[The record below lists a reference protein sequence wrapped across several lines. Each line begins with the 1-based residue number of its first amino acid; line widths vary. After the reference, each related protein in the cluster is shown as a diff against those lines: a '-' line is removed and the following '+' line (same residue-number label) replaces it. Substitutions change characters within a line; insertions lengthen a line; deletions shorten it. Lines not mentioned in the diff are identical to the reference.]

1 MKPIWI
7 VDDDQ
12 SIRFVLEKALA
23 REQFATRSFSNPRDV
38 LTALDTDE
46 PQVLVSDIRMP
57 GGSGID
63 LLAKVKA
70 RLPGLPVIIMTAY
83 SDLDSAVSAFQ
94 GGAFEYL
101 PKPFDLTR
109 AVELIRRAMEES
121 LREEVH
127 DTGSAEMPEMLG
139 QAPAMQDVFR
149 AIGRLSQS
157 NVTVLITGE
166 SGSGKELVARALH
179 KHSPRGDAG
188 KGGTEGPF
196 IAINTAA
203 IPKDLLESELFGH
216 ERGAFTGAQ
225 TTRRGRFEQADGGTL
240 FLDEIGDM
248 PFDLQTRLLRVLS
261 DGQFY
266 RVGGH
271 QPLKANVRVIAA
283 THQNLEQRVREGA
296 FREDLFHRLN
306 VIRLRLPALRE
317 RREDVPQLA
326 RYFLAKS
333 AKELGVEAKRI
344 TDGAI
349 DRLMNFDFP
358 GNVRQLENI
367 CHWLTVMAPAQVVE
381 PKDLPPELMA
391 SEMARPGSSGA
402 GGYGAAPQAA
412 ASPSPP
418 GAVAGHA
425 AGEAPPSGSNN
436 PGAPESVASSGRVAA
451 APAGG
456 ADQRWLVDLQREAR
470 RLLEAGDAAVW
481 DTLTRQF
488 EGQLIHTAL
497 EITRGRRIEAAHKL
511 GIGRNTITRKIQE
524 LGLDD

>member
-23 REQFATRSFSNPRDV
+23 REDLTVRSFTNPRDV
-38 LTALDTDE
+38 LMALEDDV

-63 LLAKVKA
+63 LLTKVKQKHPE
-70 RLPGLPVIIMTAY
+70 LQVIIMTAY

-101 PKPFDLTR
+101 PKPFDVPK
-109 AVELIRRAMEES
+109 AVELIRRALDES
-121 LREEVH
+121 MREAVRDERL
-127 DTGSAEMPEMLG
+127 SEMPEMLG

-157 NVTVLITGE
+157 VVTVLITGE
-166 SGSGKELVARALH
+166 SGSGKELVAQALH
-179 KHSPRGDAG
+179 KHSPRAS
-188 KGGTEGPF
+188 GPF
-196 IAINTAA
+196 VAINTAA

-271 QPLKANVRVIAA
+271 NPMRSNVRVIAA
-283 THQNLEQRVREGA
+283 THQNLEDRVKQGV

-317 RREDVPQLA
+317 RQEDVPALA
-326 RYFLAKS
+326 RFFLQKS

-344 TDGAI
+344 TDAALS
-349 DRLMNFDFP
+349 RMMQFDFP

-367 CHWLTVMAPAQVVE
+367 CHWLTVMAPAQSIE
-381 PKDLPPELMA
+381 PKDLPPELQSLSPQTA
-391 SEMARPGSSGA
+391 SNTSQPVPAPTSPATPMPASGGHDTFA
-402 GGYGAAPQAA
+402 SIEPSRDAMGAPPVQADVHAAPTPAA
-412 ASPSPP
+412 D
-418 GAVAGHA
+418 
-425 AGEAPPSGSNN
+425 
-436 PGAPESVASSGRVAA
+436 ASS
-451 APAGG
+451 
-456 ADQRWLVDLQREAR
+456 RWLADLERESR
-470 RLLEAGDAAVW
+470 SLLLSGEPQVW
-481 DTLTRQF
+481 DILTRKF
-488 EGQLIHTAL
+488 EAQLIHTAL
-497 EITRGRRIEAAHKL
+497 DLTRGRRIEAAQKL